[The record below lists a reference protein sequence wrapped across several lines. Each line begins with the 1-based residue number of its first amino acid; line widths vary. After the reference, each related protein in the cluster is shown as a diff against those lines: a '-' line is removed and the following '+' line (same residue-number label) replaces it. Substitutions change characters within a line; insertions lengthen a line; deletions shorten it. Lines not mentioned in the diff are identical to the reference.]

1 MSIIHKLIRRLA
13 LPRPIGTLR
22 FLAAWLV
29 PWRPAFGVRA
39 ANSGLWFFVNHR
51 DAIGRHIAKYGTH
64 EPLLTRWLWD
74 FLEASRQSVVV
85 DIGANL
91 GWHALHAACHHNV
104 DTVIAFEPHPLNAWL
119 LERNRVKNNIDK
131 FILDCRAVGATPG
144 VARLYC
150 YGHSNT
156 GRHSLAVDHGLGSRQ
171 VPMTS
176 LDNALNE
183 MGFGSRSIA
192 VIKIDVE
199 GYEPAVIAGA
209 RQTLD
214 HTDVVVLEYSPD
226 WSRVGGLSAREMLAS
241 LRLRG
246 FTPFAMRNSGGIVRT
261 TFDALEQF
269 TGSLDVIFVRTERI
283 AELARGLNEHQC
295 ESLSLQ
301 AIAKQ
306 NRWVK
311 KPL

>member
-1 MSIIHKLIRRLA
+1 
-13 LPRPIGTLR
+13 
-22 FLAAWLV
+22 
-29 PWRPAFGVRA
+29 
-39 ANSGLWFFVNHR
+39 
-51 DAIGRHIAKYGTH
+51 
-64 EPLLTRWLWD
+64 
-74 FLEASRQSVVV
+74 
-85 DIGANL
+85 
-91 GWHALHAACHHNV
+91 
-104 DTVIAFEPHPLNAWL
+104 
-119 LERNRVKNNIDK
+119 
-131 FILDCRAVGATPG
+131 
-144 VARLYC
+144 
-150 YGHSNT
+150 
-156 GRHSLAVDHGLGSRQ
+156 
-171 VPMTS
+171 MTS

-226 WSRVGGLSAREMLAS
+226 WSRVGGLSAREMLVS